1 MNKRQKQKAET
12 REKILEIARSLF
24 SRKGFEVSMR
34 FLANE
39 AGISVGSL
47 FVHFKDKHD
56 RVFVLQ
62 EEKEKERIWN
72 ELLDQSHVRRYF
84 EK

>member
-1 MNKRQKQKAET
+1 MNYFDNASIESKSCCSIEWKNNKRIQDEFIPIKQ
-12 REKILEIARSLF
+12 
-24 SRKGFEVSMR
+24 GQQP
-34 FLANE
+34 
-39 AGISVGSL
+39 
-47 FVHFKDKHD
+47 HFKDKHD

-84 EK
+84 EN